1 MCKCGN
7 VGMWICIDGREPSSG
22 SHQPHG
28 PSSSTCTYLTLRSC
42 ALHMPIS
49 IYSVPTSL
57 TKTVGS
63 SVINSCHPLL
73 STPVGKLQCPRD
85 FCSTL
90 GFSAVSSTNKLR
102 TTPLRLVRCH
112 RYSWKPQKTNRCDLI
127 RLIGPTESEKNK
139 VKRVFISS
147 HHGRAPPYS
156 VLSLRYGKHDKM
168 ALYSLSQ
175 DARWGAR

>member
-1 MCKCGN
+1 MTGTKSKAERRVQKGDHQVSQASSASRWTRRHLLNATPRWDN
-7 VGMWICIDGREPSSG
+7 VQMWICIDGREPSSG

-90 GFSAVSSTNKLR
+90 ATW
-102 TTPLRLVRCH
+102 P
-112 RYSWKPQKTNRCDLI
+112 
-127 RLIGPTESEKNK
+127 
-139 VKRVFISS
+139 
-147 HHGRAPPYS
+147 
-156 VLSLRYGKHDKM
+156 
-168 ALYSLSQ
+168 
-175 DARWGAR
+175 